1 MSLSVQSLSKSY
13 GNQKALDEVSF
24 SVNKGEIL
32 GFLGPNGAGKSTT
45 LKIITGIIQADS
57 GKVEVCG
64 IDVAANPIDTKKK
77 TGYLA
82 EQNPL
87 YPDMYVREF
96 LEFMGNLSGL
106 KGTILRT
113 RIQEMIALTGL
124 GAEQHKKIGALSKG
138 YRQRVG
144 LAQAMLHGPEILI
157 LDEPTSG
164 LDPNQMLEIRNV
176 IRNYGKEKTLI
187 FSSHILPEVQAIADR
202 IIIIHQG
209 KIVADRKV
217 QESIPTQDA
226 QILVRVDFESSTKV
240 FNPENLKIAFSGLTI
255 QQENQLTW
263 TFSNAPDAELRKA
276 IYAES
281 VQQDIPILSLKKE
294 QSGLEELFRSLT
306 QNKN

>member
-217 QESIPTQDA
+217 QESIPSQDA

-240 FNPENLKIAFSGLTI
+240 FNPENLKIAFPGLTI

-306 QNKN
+306 QKKN

>member
-240 FNPENLKIAFSGLTI
+240 FNPENLKIAFPGLTI

-281 VQQDIPILSLKKE
+281 VQQDIPIISLKKE

-306 QNKN
+306 QKKN

>member
-1 MSLSVQSLSKSY
+1 MSLSVQSLSKNY
-13 GNQKALDEVSF
+13 GSQKALDEVSF

-64 IDVAANPIDTKKK
+64 IDVASNPIETKKK

-96 LEFMGNLSGL
+96 LEFMGNLSGI
-106 KGTILRT
+106 KGIMLRT

-217 QESIPTQDA
+217 QESIPSQDTQV
-226 QILVRVDFESSTKV
+226 LVRVDFESTPNV
-240 FNPENLKIAFSGLTI
+240 FNPENLKIAFPGLTI
-255 QQENQLTW
+255 QQDNQQTW

>member
-1 MSLSVQSLSKSY
+1 MSLSIHSLSKNY
-13 GNQKALDEVSF
+13 GSQKALDDVSF
-24 SVNKGEIL
+24 SVQKGEIL

-45 LKIITGIIQADS
+45 LKIITGLIQADA

-64 IDVAANPIDTKKK
+64 IEVAANPIETKKK

-96 LEFMGNLSGL
+96 LEFMGHLSGL
-106 KGTILRT
+106 KGEPLRT
-113 RIQEMIALTGL
+113 QIREMISLTGL

-144 LAQAMLHGPEILI
+144 LAQAMIHGPEVLI

-176 IRNYGKEKTLI
+176 IRNYGKKKTVI

-217 QESIPTQDA
+217 EDEQNSKDSRIW
-226 QILVRVDFESSTKV
+226 VRVEFEPSDKV
-240 FNPENLKIAFSGLTI
+240 FVADNIITSFPGLII
-255 QQENQLTW
+255 QQENQQTW
-263 TFSNAPDAELRKA
+263 VFSNAPDAELRKA

-281 VQQDIPILSLKKE
+281 VQQDIPILSLRKE

-306 QNKN
+306 QSKT

>member
-240 FNPENLKIAFSGLTI
+240 FNPENLKIAFPGLTI

>member
-1 MSLSVQSLSKSY
+1 MSLSVQSISKKY
-13 GNQKALDEVSF
+13 GSQKALDEVSF

-45 LKIITGIIQADS
+45 LKIITGLIQADA

-64 IDVAANPIDTKKK
+64 IDVAKHPIDTKNK

-96 LEFMGNLSGL
+96 LEFMGYLSGL
-106 KGTILRT
+106 KGKLLRSRIL
-113 RIQEMIALTGL
+113 EMITLTGL
-124 GAEQHKKIGALSKG
+124 ESEQHKKIGALSKG

-144 LAQAMLHGPEILI
+144 LAQAMLHGPEVLI

-176 IRNYGKEKTLI
+176 IRNYGREKTLL

-217 QESIPTQDA
+217 QEENPSRDTQVW
-226 QILVRVDFESSTKV
+226 VRVEFESSSKIFT
-240 FNPENLKIAFSGLTI
+240 PENLKTAFPGLTI
-255 QQENQLTW
+255 QQENQQTW
-263 TFSNAPDAELRKA
+263 VFSNAPDAELRKA

>member
-240 FNPENLKIAFSGLTI
+240 FNPENLKIAFPGLTI

-306 QNKN
+306 QKKN

>member
-1 MSLSVQSLSKSY
+1 MSLSVQSLSKNY
-13 GNQKALDEVSF
+13 GSQKALDEVSF

-64 IDVAANPIDTKKK
+64 IDVASNPIETKKK

-96 LEFMGNLSGL
+96 LEFMGNLSGI
-106 KGTILRT
+106 KGIMLRT

-217 QESIPTQDA
+217 QESIPSQDTQV
-226 QILVRVDFESSTKV
+226 LVRVDFESTPNV
-240 FNPENLKIAFSGLTI
+240 FNPENLKIAFPGLTI
-255 QQENQLTW
+255 QQDNQQTW

-306 QNKN
+306 QYKN